1 MAKKKLTRSE
11 ETFKRLSASG
21 RYVSTGKVLIGV
33 AHCPRPRDMTS
44 NEVFVQDIL
53 LGQRRWHLTTSWM
66 CYVTLLAVMAGVF
79 IAFGLLK

>member
-33 AHCPRPRDMTS
+33 AHCPRPREMS
-44 NEVFVQDIL
+44 HNELFIQDII
-53 LGQRRWHLTTSWM
+53 LGTRRWHVTTSWM
-66 CYVTLLAVMAGVF
+66 CYVAVLAVMAVVF
-79 IAFGLLK
+79 FAFGLLK

>member
-33 AHCPRPRDMTS
+33 AHCPRPRDMTH
-44 NEVFVQDIL
+44 NELLIQDII
-53 LGQRRWHLTTSWM
+53 LGTRRWHVTTSWL
-66 CYVTLLAVMAGVF
+66 CYVAVLAVMVGVF
-79 IAFGLLK
+79 FAFGLLK

>member
-33 AHCPRPRDMTS
+33 AHCPRPREMS
-44 NEVFVQDIL
+44 HNELFIQDII
-53 LGQRRWHLTTSWM
+53 LGQRRWHVTTSWM
-66 CYVTLLAVMAGVF
+66 CYVAVLAVMAVVF
-79 IAFGLLK
+79 FAFGLLK